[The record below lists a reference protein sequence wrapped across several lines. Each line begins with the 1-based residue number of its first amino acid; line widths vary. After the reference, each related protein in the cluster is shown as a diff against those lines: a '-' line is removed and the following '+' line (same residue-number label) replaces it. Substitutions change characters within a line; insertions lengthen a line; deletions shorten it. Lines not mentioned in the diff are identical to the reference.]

1 MGSEGGLASAAEA
14 FLAWCRIEK
23 GLAPQTL
30 SAYGLDIERF
40 NSYWNQL
47 KTEGLP
53 SAGEL
58 GAYIDSFYREGYSS
72 RTVARHLTTLRSF
85 YRFLLQEGR
94 TQEDATR
101 FLRAP
106 KQWRNLPKYLT
117 REQVSRLLAEPKLR
131 SGREER
137 DRAML
142 EVLYASG
149 LRVSELCGVK
159 LSDVNLSLGYLRV
172 TGKGGKTRMVP
183 LGQKAQQAIRE
194 YLESARGRLLRDA
207 AVAVPVRD
215 GAWRAADTPG
225 VLEAPGIVQAARG
238 HPTRQLTPH
247 VLRHSF
253 CDAPAR
259 RRRRSSQRSGDV
271 GPCRHRH
278 DRNLYA
284 RGPPPPEGD
293 SGPPSPARRTP
304 GHLEANER

>member
-30 SAYGLDIERF
+30 SAYGLDIARF

-47 KTEGLP
+47 NTEGLP

-94 TQEDATR
+94 MQEDATR

-117 REQVSRLLAEPKLR
+117 REQVSRLLAEPKLDPPN
-131 SGREER
+131 EER

-172 TGKGGKTRMVP
+172 TGKGGKTRMIP
-183 LGQKAQQAIRE
+183 LGQKAQEAIRE
-194 YLESARGRLLRDA
+194 YQGRARGRLLGSRPSPYLF
-207 AVAVPVRD
+207 V
-215 GAWRAADTPG
+215 T
-225 VLEAPGIVQAARG
+225 ARG
-238 HPTRQLTPH
+238 GPLTRQGFWKRLGLYRLRAGIDAKLSPH

-253 CDAPAR
+253 ATHLLEGGADL
-259 RRRRSSQRSGDV
+259 RSIQAMLGHADIATTEIYTHVFRPRLREIVD
-271 GPCRHRH
+271 RHH
-278 DRNLYA
+278 P
-284 RGPPPPEGD
+284 RG
-293 SGPPSPARRTP
+293 RTP
-304 GHLEANER
+304 GHLETK

>member
-30 SAYGLDIERF
+30 SAYGLDIARF

-47 KTEGLP
+47 NTEGLP

-94 TQEDATR
+94 MQEDATR

-117 REQVSRLLAEPKLR
+117 REQVSRLLAEPKLDPPN
-131 SGREER
+131 EER

-159 LSDVNLSLGYLRV
+159 LSDVNLSLGYLRA
-172 TGKGGKTRMVP
+172 TGKGGKTRMIP
-183 LGQKAQQAIRE
+183 LGQKAQEAIRE
-194 YLESARGRLLRDA
+194 YQGCARGRLLGSRPSPYLF
-207 AVAVPVRD
+207 V
-215 GAWRAADTPG
+215 T
-225 VLEAPGIVQAARG
+225 ARG
-238 HPTRQLTPH
+238 GPLTRQGFWKRLGLYRLRAGIDAKLSPH

-253 CDAPAR
+253 ATHLLEGGADL
-259 RRRRSSQRSGDV
+259 RSIQAMLGHADIATTEIYTHVVRPRLREIVD
-271 GPCRHRH
+271 RHH
-278 DRNLYA
+278 P
-284 RGPPPPEGD
+284 RGRP
-293 SGPPSPARRTP
+293 P

>member
-30 SAYGLDIERF
+30 SAYALDIARLT
-40 NSYWNQL
+40 SYWNQL
-47 KTEGLP
+47 KTQGLP
-53 SAGEL
+53 STGEL
-58 GAYIDSFYREGYSS
+58 GAYIDSFYLEGYSS
-72 RTVARHLTTLRSF
+72 RSVARHLTTLRNL
-85 YRFLLQEGR
+85 YRFLLREGR

-117 REQVSRLLAEPKLR
+117 REQVSRLLAEPKPDPPH
-131 SGREER
+131 EDR

-149 LRVSELCGVK
+149 LRVSELCGLK
-159 LSDVNLSLGYLRV
+159 LSDVNLNLGYLRV

-194 YLESARGRLLRDA
+194 YQESARGRLLGTRPSPYLF
-207 AVAVPVRD
+207 V
-215 GAWRAADTPG
+215 T
-225 VLEAPGIVQAARG
+225 ARG
-238 HPTRQLTPH
+238 GPLTRQGFWKRLGLYALRAGIEAKLSPH

-253 CDAPAR
+253 ATHLLEGGADL
-259 RRRRSSQRSGDV
+259 RSVQAMLGHADIATTEIYTHVVRPRLREIVD
-271 GPCRHRH
+271 RHH
-278 DRNLYA
+278 P
-284 RGPPPPEGD
+284 RG
-293 SGPPSPARRTP
+293 RTP
-304 GHLEANER
+304 GHLETK

>member
-30 SAYGLDIERF
+30 SAYGLDIARF
-40 NSYWNQL
+40 NSYWSQL
-47 KTEGLP
+47 NTEGLP

-94 TQEDATR
+94 MQEDATR

-117 REQVSRLLAEPKLR
+117 REQVSRLLAEPKLDPPN
-131 SGREER
+131 EER

-172 TGKGGKTRMVP
+172 TGMGGKTRMIP
-183 LGQKAQQAIRE
+183 LGQKAQEAIRE
-194 YLESARGRLLRDA
+194 YQGRARGRLLGSRPSPYLF
-207 AVAVPVRD
+207 V
-215 GAWRAADTPG
+215 T
-225 VLEAPGIVQAARG
+225 ARG
-238 HPTRQLTPH
+238 GPLTRQGFWKRLGLYRLRAGIDAKLSPH

-253 CDAPAR
+253 ATHLLEGGADL
-259 RRRRSSQRSGDV
+259 RSILAMLGHADIATTEIYTHVVRPRLREIVD
-271 GPCRHRH
+271 RHH
-278 DRNLYA
+278 P
-284 RGPPPPEGD
+284 RGRP
-293 SGPPSPARRTP
+293 P

>member
-30 SAYGLDIERF
+30 SAYALDIARF
-40 NSYWNQL
+40 KSYWNQL
-47 KTEGLP
+47 NTEGLP

-72 RTVARHLTTLRSF
+72 RSVARHLTTLRSF

-117 REQVSRLLAEPKLR
+117 REQVSRLLAEPKLDPPN
-131 SGREER
+131 EER

-172 TGKGGKTRMVP
+172 SGKGGKTRMIP
-183 LGQKAQQAIRE
+183 MGQKAQEAIRE
-194 YLESARGRLLRDA
+194 YQGSARGRLLRT
-207 AVAVPVRD
+207 
-215 GAWRAADTPG
+215 RASPYLFVT
-225 VLEAPGIVQAARG
+225 ARG
-238 HPTRQLTPH
+238 GPLTRQGFWKRLRLYALRAGIQAKLSPH

-253 CDAPAR
+253 ATHLLEGGADL
-259 RRRRSSQRSGDV
+259 RSVQAMLGHADIATTEIYTHVVRPRLREIVD
-271 GPCRHRH
+271 RHH
-278 DRNLYA
+278 P
-284 RGPPPPEGD
+284 RG
-293 SGPPSPARRTP
+293 RTA
-304 GHLEANER
+304 GHLETKQR